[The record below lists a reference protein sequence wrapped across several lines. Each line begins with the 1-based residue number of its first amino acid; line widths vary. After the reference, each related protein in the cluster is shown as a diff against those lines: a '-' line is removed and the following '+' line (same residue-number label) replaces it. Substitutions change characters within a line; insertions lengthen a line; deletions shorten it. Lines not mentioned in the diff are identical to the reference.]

1 MAPRALWAKMIWC
14 RPVFGLFV
22 VALVWTAA
30 IFLAPMTLPPG
41 TFAMTTGRANVVDH
55 WDIWMRPEVNWFARV
70 VYVLGDAE
78 CHQLWYRSF
87 WINGNQMP
95 VDARDT
101 SLFLFGT
108 FGLFWAM
115 MTPASAFVGRGIAN
129 AFPPRVRRWAE
140 RIGPTG
146 FSLLVVALGVL
157 PVALDGFTQLL
168 TPYESTN
175 GMRVAT
181 GVPGGLVVGLVVGMM
196 IKAVRLVSL
205 HARALRAATEAPEPT
220 RSAGGGSPPRP
231 PGS

>member
-101 SLFLFGT
+101 SLLLFGT
-108 FGLFWAM
+108 LGLFWAM
-115 MTPASAFVGRGIAN
+115 LAPAAVTASEGVAN
-129 AFPPRVRRWAE
+129 AFPPRVQRWAE
-140 RIGPTG
+140 RLGCVWFTAV
-146 FSLLVVALGVL
+146 LVFLAVFPL
-157 PVALDGFTQLL
+157 ALDGFTQLFGWR
-168 TPYESTN
+168 ESTN
-175 GMRVAT
+175 LLRVLT
-181 GVPGGLVVGLVVGMM
+181 GIPAGLVLGLVFGQVL
-196 IKAVRLVSL
+196 KAVKRTS
-205 HARALRAATEAPEPT
+205 E
-220 RSAGGGSPPRP
+220 GPRP
-231 PGS
+231 RSGSA

>member
-1 MAPRALWAKMIWC
+1 MAPEALWAKMVWC
-14 RPVFGLFV
+14 RPLFGLFV
-22 VALVWTAA
+22 LSLVWTAS

-108 FGLFWAM
+108 LGLFWAM
-115 MTPASAFVGRGIAN
+115 LAPAAGTASKGVAN

-140 RIGPTG
+140 RLG
-146 FSLLVVALGVL
+146 FVWFTAVFVFLALFPL
-157 PVALDGFTQLL
+157 ALDGFTQLFGWR
-168 TPYESTN
+168 ESTN
-175 GMRVAT
+175 LLRVLT
-181 GVPGGLVVGLVVGMM
+181 GIPAGLVLGLVFGQVL
-196 IKAVRLVSL
+196 KAVKRTS
-205 HARALRAATEAPEPT
+205 EGP
-220 RSAGGGSPPRP
+220 
-231 PGS
+231 